1 MNKKIIIILS
11 TILSIIL
18 IIVLVFGF
26 LLWNFN
32 RWPFDLKKLDSFNE
46 KTTTEEVQK
55 TLGKPKSIYYKK
67 SDEGEK
73 IEEWI
78 YSAPGA
84 WPIVYI
90 RFTHYGTYIDHETD
104 Y

>member
-1 MNKKIIIILS
+1 MRKIIITILCS
-11 TILSIIL
+11 LLGVILSIA
-18 IIVLVFGF
+18 LVFGF

-46 KTTTEEVQK
+46 KTTTQEVQK

-67 SDEGEK
+67 NDEGEK

-78 YSAPGA
+78 YSASGA

-90 RFTHYGTYIDHETD
+90 RFSHDGTYIDHETD